1 MSNDNQAFMK
11 SMEEATVTQI
21 QNVLKAVDKACV
33 VLESATKE
41 ECPVDQG
48 ILRASLT
55 HSAKLEKDK
64 ITGTV
69 GSPLEIAPYV
79 HQGTGLYAKDG
90 KGRKTPWVY
99 IKGSHSSKKSKK
111 VYTLSE
117 AKRVVAFL
125 RKKGFK
131 AYVTQGQK
139 PNPFLDRAK
148 LKVKTRIEKVL
159 GGE

>member
-1 MSNDNQAFMK
+1 MSDNNQAFVK
-11 SMEEATVTQI
+11 SIEEATIAQI
-21 QNVLKAVDKACV
+21 QNVLKSVDKACI
-33 VLESATKE
+33 VLEAEAKK
-41 ECPVDQG
+41 ECPYDQG
-48 ILRASLT
+48 ILRASIT
-55 HSAKLEKDK
+55 HETVLGTDL

-117 AKRVVAFL
+117 AKRVMAFL
-125 RKKGFK
+125 RKKGFN

-148 LKVKTRIEKVL
+148 LKAKSRIEKTL
-159 GGE
+159 GGK